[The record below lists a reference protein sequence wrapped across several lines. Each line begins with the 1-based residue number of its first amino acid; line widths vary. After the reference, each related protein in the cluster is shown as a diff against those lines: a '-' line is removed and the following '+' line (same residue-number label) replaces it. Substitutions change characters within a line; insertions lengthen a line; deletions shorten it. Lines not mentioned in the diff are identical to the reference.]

1 MAVKPVYRILCAC
14 DDCRDFVRYSFSH
27 AKKPPNLHYDD
38 YVDPYGSIDVV
49 SFYKNDV
56 VICEGE
62 DLIETYSMVKG
73 SGYVRIM
80 AGCCSTPL
88 FSSHSLLPT
97 LEILAPNIDPEDLM
111 RIEKPCHRIM
121 TKFALFPAPK
131 TPTPSSGFGLWYW
144 SVILQQLF
152 CCCHYYTKRNR
163 DPVPYSKDGPV
174 LVDRARLKKVKIMFD
189 DAK

>member
-1 MAVKPVYRILCAC
+1 MRFLKEYIHQSPLYLECLFILLVW
-14 DDCRDFVRYSFSH
+14 FV
-27 AKKPPNLHYDD
+27 P
-38 YVDPYGSIDVV
+38 
-49 SFYKNDV
+49 
-56 VICEGE
+56 C
-62 DLIETYSMVKG
+62 SMQ
-73 SGYVRIM
+73 
-80 AGCCSTPL
+80 
-88 FSSHSLLPT
+88 SLLPT